1 MGIRELFR
9 NVNNLATEKL
19 VEYIMS
25 NEYFTDFNIY
35 IKSLNEVAI
44 KPLPKTKKRKEFSQ
58 EIDKKLMEIRQKE
71 ETRIQNAQNKNDDD
85 TKIN

>member
-1 MGIRELFR
+1 M
-9 NVNNLATEKL
+9 V
-19 VEYIMS
+19 
-25 NEYFTDFNIY
+25 
-35 IKSLNEVAI
+35 I

-71 ETRIQNAQNKNDDD
+71 ETRIQNAQNKNDD